1 MVKQQ
6 INSNK
11 NAKILYLD
19 KIINKGTGAGGANTN
34 KNGLKFEEKT
44 SIENFLLNSKFNK
57 ICMNESDKKYN
68 KQYNKQCY
76 YYEFNDINNKRK
88 IIYFTKKGFKI
99 YFRDNFNICTYK
111 EPDEAYLIIKDNK
124 YHLKILE
131 KKNQNVEGS
140 VEEKLKTGNFVKQE
154 YELMINDNNKNINFE
169 VSFAFCV
176 SKFLQNKLTSDIPK
190 YININKI
197 MKRENIK
204 LFYGDNDDY
213 FHNLYDWIMN

>member
-1 MVKQQ
+1 MSKQQ
-6 INSNK
+6 INDDLDQK
-11 NAKILYLD
+11 FEILSTY
-19 KIINKGTGAGGANTN
+19 KIINRGTGAGGANTN

-44 SIENFLLNSKFNK
+44 SIENFLLNAKFNK
-57 ICMNESDKKYN
+57 ICMNESDKKS
-68 KQYNKQCY
+68 NKQCY
-76 YYEFNDINNKRK
+76 YYEFNDIDNKRK

-99 YFRDNFNICTYK
+99 YFRENFDMCTYK

-154 YELMINDNNKNINFE
+154 YELMINDNNKNINLE

-176 SKFLQNKLTSDIPK
+176 SKFLQNKLASDIPK

-197 MKRENIK
+197 MKRENIQ
-204 LFYGDNDDY
+204 LFYGDDDDY
-213 FHNLYDWIMN
+213 FQKLYDWIMN